1 MGKKRKVLMR
11 SVKQAGLTFLAL
23 EGVQAAVVAGAARWA
38 GKKLRGR
45 NHRAL
50 RITGHALT
58 TAAALVPI
66 ARTMRRRF
74 A

>member
-1 MGKKRKVLMR
+1 MAKKRKVLMR
-11 SVKQAGLTFLAL
+11 GLKRAGLTFLAL
-23 EGVQAAVVAGAARWA
+23 EGLQAAVVAGAARWA

-45 NHRAL
+45 DHRAL